1 MTLVMTFLKAG
12 TLFMGKDMQRKKS
25 KEKEVRRF
33 LQSRKVLDKEIE
45 RYDEVMK
52 ELANISKVIDRA
64 EASEELERWKE
75 L

>member
-1 MTLVMTFLKAG
+1 
-12 TLFMGKDMQRKKS
+12 MGKDMQRKKS